1 MRFASLQFRFAEW
14 QSFAKIRFDFLK
26 ELFKK
31 RLGSKFRV
39 AFLLF
44 AASVRKS
51 APAANGCCGGRCT
64 AAKGDMVDCAR
75 GRETR
80 SGGEGCYGSRCT
92 AAKGD
97 MVDCARG
104 RETRSGGKG
113 GYGGRS
119 CVIEVCARLAG
130 VFLRGIGC
138 EFFEVVR
145 GKWGAPLK
153 IFIFY

>member
-80 SGGEGCYGSRCT
+80 SGG
-92 AAKGD
+92 
-97 MVDCARG
+97 
-104 RETRSGGKG
+104 KG